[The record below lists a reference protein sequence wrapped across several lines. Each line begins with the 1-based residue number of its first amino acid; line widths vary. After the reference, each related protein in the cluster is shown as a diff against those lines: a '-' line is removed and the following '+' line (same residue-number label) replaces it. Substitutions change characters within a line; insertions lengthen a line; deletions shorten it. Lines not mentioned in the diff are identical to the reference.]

1 MSPTTE
7 LSKDKV
13 QRLESASLYLRSCG
27 WYAVVDDIYFDY
39 GQRWLWTTLV
49 IGRSAQDPVETR
61 ESRHN
66 SRNATWFPHHPKM
79 RPLPPTASQEKS
91 HVPS

>member
-27 WYAVVDDIYFDY
+27 WYAVVNDIYFDY
-39 GQRWLWTTLV
+39 GQNWMWTTLV
-49 IGRSAQDPVETR
+49 IGRSAQDHFQINPRQWEGLFGDCKQFA
-61 ESRHN
+61 ESLSWMLKDLENIYNR
-66 SRNATWFPHHPKM
+66 
-79 RPLPPTASQEKS
+79 
-91 HVPS
+91 